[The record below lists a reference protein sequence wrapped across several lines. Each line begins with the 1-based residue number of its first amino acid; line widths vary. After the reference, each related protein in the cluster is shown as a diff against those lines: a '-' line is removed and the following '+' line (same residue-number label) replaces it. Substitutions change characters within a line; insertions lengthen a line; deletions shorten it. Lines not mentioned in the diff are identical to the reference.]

1 MKIFSVQRLAA
12 AALLRF
18 ARSAVLIVLSVQVL
32 LAASHLS
39 AAPAFAQVATAIDG
53 DTLKIGGRSIRIHGI
68 DAPEMKQRCGD
79 WPAGEL
85 AQEALAAMVIG
96 RTVRCEGRGNDRY
109 GRMLASCK
117 VDGFDIGAEMVRS
130 GMALAFVRFS
140 QDYVSREAEA
150 KAAQRGMHGYVCEA
164 PWEYRARTR

>member
-1 MKIFSVQRLAA
+1 MRRIRR
-12 AALLRF
+12 AAL
-18 ARSAVLIVLSVQVL
+18 IMLSVQIL
-32 LAASHLS
+32 LAASHLV

-53 DTLKIGGRSIRIHGI
+53 DTLKIGGRSVRIHGI

-85 AQEALAAMVIG
+85 AQEALAGMVTG
-96 RTVRCEGRGNDRY
+96 RTVRCESRGNDRY

-130 GMALAFVRFS
+130 GMALAFVRYS
-140 QDYVSREAEA
+140 QDYVGQEAEA
-150 KAAQRGMHGYVCEA
+150 KAASRGMHGYACEA
-164 PWEYRARTR
+164 PWEYRARAK